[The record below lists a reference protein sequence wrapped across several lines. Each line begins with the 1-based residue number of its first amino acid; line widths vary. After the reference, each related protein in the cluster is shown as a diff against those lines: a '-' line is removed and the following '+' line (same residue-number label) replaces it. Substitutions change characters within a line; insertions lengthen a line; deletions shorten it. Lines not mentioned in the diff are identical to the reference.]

1 MPKVKQY
8 ERLNGVL
15 ASNIAKYRALS
26 GTTVKDFARAL
37 GFSESTMYPKLRE
50 KGMNDLRLWELR
62 LIAQTMHVSL
72 QELLE
77 GVK

>member
-1 MPKVKQY
+1 MPKVHKY
-8 ERLNGVL
+8 RPNMVL
-15 ASNIAKYRALS
+15 AANIAKYRAMS
-26 GTTVKDFARAL
+26 GTTVKEFAQAL
-37 GFSESTMYPKLRE
+37 GYSESTMYPKLRE
-50 KGMNDLRLWELR
+50 KGMGDLRLWELR

>member
-15 ASNIAKYRALS
+15 AANIAKYRALS
-26 GTTVKDFARAL
+26 GTTVNDFAQAL

-50 KGMNDLRLWELR
+50 NGMNDLRLWELR